1 MKLGTV
7 VGSTLLVALG
17 VADLGS
23 RPEPAGISRI
33 QGASHLSP
41 LLGRQVTTD
50 GVVTAILENG
60 FYLQDPAGD
69 GDGVTSDA
77 IFVETQARG
86 AVGVGDRIRIVGTV
100 AESASDGPPTGL
112 RVTRLTRPSALEV
125 LSRGHPLPRPVI
137 IGAGGVSIPRT
148 MVISPAELPVD
159 LRDSAQVRANRFT
172 PDTDVLD
179 FFEALE
185 GMLVTLRSPVAL
197 SPTERR
203 GPDRSDFFAH
213 PDAGPAAEDRHLRTA
228 AGGVL
233 LRSGPDNL
241 GDQNPD
247 RLRIAFDPMLYRES
261 APVLAVGDRVGD
273 ITGVMDYAYG
283 AFQVS
288 PIAPV
293 AVIARSGWRREVT
306 AIERRPGRLIVA
318 TYNVLN
324 LSADSSDDLQRT
336 GLASQIVR
344 ALGAPDILALQEIQ
358 DSSGEQDDGVVD
370 ARPTLRAL
378 ARAVIAAGGPVYA
391 HLDVPPTDGRPGG
404 APGGNIR
411 NAFFYDSA
419 RVKLLSY
426 RSLTPGIL
434 AAAAAPDP
442 AAFTESRDPLEAV
455 FEFSGRRITAIN
467 NHLTSRYGSTPVFGA
482 VQPWVQAGEAE
493 REAQAR
499 ALRAYVSS
507 LVDADPGAQVVV
519 LGDMNTFETSDDL
532 SEILPGAPPL
542 LTNLIAQVAQ
552 PERYS
557 YIFEGNSQALDHI
570 FVTRNLATAAAAD
583 VVHLN
588 VDFPSD
594 PPASDHDPV
603 VAGFLW

>member
-1 MKLGTV
+1 MKVGTV
-7 VGSTLLVALG
+7 MAGALLMALG
-17 VADLGS
+17 AAGWGW
-23 RPEPAGISRI
+23 RPEPTLISRI
-33 QGASHLSP
+33 QGASQLSP
-41 LLGRQVTTD
+41 FLGRQVTTE
-50 GVVTAILENG
+50 GVVTALVDRG

-69 GDGVTSDA
+69 GDGATSDA
-77 IFVETQARG
+77 IFVETPPRR
-86 AVGVGDRIRIVGTV
+86 AVGVGDRIRLVATV
-100 AESASDGPPTGL
+100 AERASDGPPTGL
-112 RVTRLTRPSALEV
+112 RVTRLTQSSELEV
-125 LSRGHPLPRPVI
+125 LSRGNPLPRPVV
-137 IGAGGVSIPRT
+137 IGAGGLSIPRT
-148 MVISPAELPVD
+148 TVISPAELPVD
-159 LRDSAQVRANRFT
+159 LRDSAQVRGNGFT

-197 SPTERR
+197 SPTESR

-213 PDAGPAAEDRHLRTA
+213 PDAASGSEDRHLRTA
-228 AGGVL
+228 AGGIL

-247 RLRIAFDPMLYRES
+247 RLRVAFDPMVYRER
-261 APVLAVGDRVGD
+261 APILAVGDRIGD
-273 ITGVMDYAYG
+273 VTGVMDYAYG

-293 AVIARSGWRREVT
+293 VVIARSAWRREVT
-306 AIERRPGRLIVA
+306 TIERSPAHLTVA

-324 LSADSSDDLQRT
+324 LCADSTDDLQRT
-336 GLASQIVR
+336 RLATQIVR
-344 ALGAPDILALQEIQ
+344 ALRAPDILALQEIQ
-358 DSSGEQDDGVVD
+358 DSSGERDDGVVD
-370 ARPTLRAL
+370 ARPTLGAL
-378 ARAVIAAGGPVYA
+378 ARAVIAAGGPAYA
-391 HLDVPPTDGRPGG
+391 YLDVPPADKRPGG

-419 RVKLLSY
+419 RVKLVSY
-426 RSLTPGIL
+426 RSLTAAIL
-434 AAAAAPDP
+434 TAATAPDP
-442 AAFTESRDPLEAV
+442 AAFAESRDPLEAV
-455 FEFSGRRITAIN
+455 FEISGRRITAIN

-493 REAQAR
+493 REAQVR
-499 ALRAYVSS
+499 DLRAYVSS
-507 LVDADPGAQVVV
+507 LVEADPGARVVV

-542 LTNLIAQVAQ
+542 LTNLLAGVAQ

-570 FVTRNLATAAAAD
+570 FVTRNLAAAAEAD

-588 VDFPSD
+588 VDFPSER
-594 PPASDHDPV
+594 PASDHDPV
-603 VAGFLW
+603 VAGFRW

>member
-1 MKLGTV
+1 MKVRTV
-7 VGSTLLVALG
+7 VAGTLLVALG
-17 VADLGS
+17 AAG
-23 RPEPAGISRI
+23 RGWRTEPTPISRI

-41 LLGRQVTTD
+41 LLGRQVTTE
-50 GVVTAILENG
+50 GVVTALVESG

-69 GDGVTSDA
+69 GDSATSDA
-77 IFVETQARG
+77 IFVETQPRG
-86 AVGVGDRIRIVGTV
+86 AVGVGDRIRVVGTV
-100 AESASDGPPTGL
+100 AESASVGPPAGL
-112 RVTRLTRPSALEV
+112 RVTRLTQLSALAV
-125 LSRGHPLPRPVI
+125 LSRENPLPRPVI
-137 IGAGGVSIPRT
+137 IGAGGLSIPRT
-148 MVISPAELPVD
+148 TVIAPAELPVD
-159 LRDSAQVRANRFT
+159 LRDSAQVRLNRFT
-172 PDTDVLD
+172 PDTDALD

-203 GPDRSDFFAH
+203 GPGRSDFFAY

-241 GDQNPD
+241 GNQNPD
-247 RLRIAFDPMLYRES
+247 RLRIVFDPLLYRER
-261 APVLAVGDRVGD
+261 APVLAVGDRLGD

-306 AIERRPGRLIVA
+306 AIERSPARLTIA

-324 LSADSSDDLQRT
+324 LSADSTDELQRT
-336 GLASQIVR
+336 GLASQIAR
-344 ALGAPDILALQEIQ
+344 ALRAPDILALQEIQ
-358 DSSGEQDDGVVD
+358 DSSGELDDGVVD

-378 ARAVIAAGGPVYA
+378 GRAVIAAGGPAYA
-391 HLDVPPTDGRPGG
+391 YLDVPPADKRPGG

-419 RVKLLSY
+419 RVKLVSC
-426 RSLTPGIL
+426 RSLTPAIL

-442 AAFTESRDPLEAV
+442 AAFADSRDPLEAV

-493 REAQAR
+493 REAQVR
-499 ALRAYVSS
+499 ALRAYVVS
-507 LVDADPGAQVVV
+507 LVGADPGAQVVV

-542 LTNLIAQVAQ
+542 LTNLLTEVAQ

-570 FVTRNLATAAAAD
+570 FVTRNLAAAAEAD

-588 VDFPSD
+588 VDFPAD
-594 PPASDHDPV
+594 HPASDHDPV
-603 VAGFLW
+603 VAGFRW